1 MTDEKPTA
9 SGNRWEPADDQSID
23 RSIDQSADQ
32 SAEQSTEQST
42 QQSTGTWVATPEP
55 VPASSTWLSRTRTA
69 VAGGAAA
76 VLLAGG
82 LGGFAI
88 ARATGDS
95 EGPDGADQHQGVPT
109 GMDQDGDDDGRSFDR
124 GPGPGGPGPG
134 PGQPGDADDDGT
146 DGSDT

>member
-9 SGNRWEPADDQSID
+9 SGNRWEPADD
-23 RSIDQSADQ
+23 RSVDP
-32 SAEQSTEQST
+32 SAEQSTE
-42 QQSTGTWVATPEP
+42 TGVATPEP

-109 GMDQDGDDDGRSFDR
+109 GMDQDGDDDGRGFDR
-124 GPGPGGPGPG
+124 GPGPGGPGPDR
-134 PGQPGDADDDGT
+134 PGDSDDDGT

>member
-9 SGNRWEPADDQSID
+9 SGNRWEPADD
-23 RSIDQSADQ
+23 RSVDP
-32 SAEQSTEQST
+32 SAEQSTE
-42 QQSTGTWVATPEP
+42 TGVATPEP
-55 VPASSTWLSRTRTA
+55 VPASRAWLSRTRTA

-109 GMDQDGDDDGRSFDR
+109 GMDQDGDDGRSFDR